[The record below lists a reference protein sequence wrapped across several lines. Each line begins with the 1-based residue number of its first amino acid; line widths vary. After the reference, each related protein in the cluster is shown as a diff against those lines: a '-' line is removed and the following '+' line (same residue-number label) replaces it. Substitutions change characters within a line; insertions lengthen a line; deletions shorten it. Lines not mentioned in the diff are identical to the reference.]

1 MAKQKQKIKVDYYV
15 FQDNDS
21 NGSVHVIVED
31 GGVATAYKPDNYYV
45 TEYYGSR
52 ITPKTS
58 FVNLW
63 NELGEGKLYNMD
75 WDGSDDDH
83 PLKKDKV
90 DDEVI
95 MDMVHWL
102 YTCTEEVEFV
112 RHEMEWN
119 RKNFIQV
126 RKQLKFDEL

>member
-1 MAKQKQKIKVDYYV
+1 MAKQKRKVDYYV
-15 FQDNDS
+15 FRDDDGE
-21 NGSVHVIVED
+21 GSVHVIVED
-31 GGVATAYKPDNYYV
+31 GGVASAYNPDNYYR

-63 NELGEGKLYNMD
+63 DELSEGKMYTRD
-75 WDGSDDDH
+75 WDGLRGS

-90 DDEVI
+90 DDEMI
-95 MDMVHWL
+95 MDMVNWL
-102 YTCTEEVEFV
+102 YACTEKVELV

-119 RKNFIQV
+119 RKNYIQV
-126 RKQLKFDEL
+126 RKQLKFD